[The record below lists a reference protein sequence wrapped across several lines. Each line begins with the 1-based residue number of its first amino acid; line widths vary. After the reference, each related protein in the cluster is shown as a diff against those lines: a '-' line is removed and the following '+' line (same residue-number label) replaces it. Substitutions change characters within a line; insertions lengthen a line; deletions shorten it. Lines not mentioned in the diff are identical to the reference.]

1 MQKYFNITCYM
12 YYHNRYD
19 VILNIMK
26 NKQIITKIYADLIVG
41 WLIVI
46 LTAIPVYLLDR
57 VEGYI
62 ILLYLIFLMLIATT
76 IGCYI
81 LDEISK
87 KKPN

>member
-1 MQKYFNITCYM
+1 
-12 YYHNRYD
+12 
-19 VILNIMK
+19 MK

-41 WLIVI
+41 WLVVI

-62 ILLYLIFLMLIATT
+62 VLLALIFLMLIATT

-87 KKPN
+87 KKQN

>member
-1 MQKYFNITCYM
+1 M
-12 YYHNRYD
+12 YYYNRYN
-19 VILNIMK
+19 IISNIMK

-46 LTAIPVYLLDR
+46 LTAILVYLLDR

-62 ILLYLIFLMLIATT
+62 ILLFLIFLMLIATT

>member
-1 MQKYFNITCYM
+1 
-12 YYHNRYD
+12 
-19 VILNIMK
+19 MK

-46 LTAIPVYLLDR
+46 LTAIPVYLLDQ

-62 ILLYLIFLMLIATT
+62 ILLFLIFLMLIATT

>member
-1 MQKYFNITCYM
+1 M
-12 YYHNRYD
+12 YYYNRYN
-19 VILNIMK
+19 IISNIMK

-46 LTAIPVYLLDR
+46 LTAIPVYLLDK

-62 ILLYLIFLMLIATT
+62 VLLALIFLMLIATT

>member
-1 MQKYFNITCYM
+1 M

-19 VILNIMK
+19 IILNIMK
-26 NKQIITKIYADLIVG
+26 NKQIVTKIYADLIVG
-41 WLIVI
+41 WLFVI
-46 LTAIPVYLLDR
+46 LTAIPVYLLDK

-62 ILLYLIFLMLIATT
+62 VLLALIFLMLIATT

-87 KKPN
+87 KNQIK

>member
-12 YYHNRYD
+12 YYHNRYN

-26 NKQIITKIYADLIVG
+26 NKQIRRIYIELIIG
-41 WLIVI
+41 WLIVG
-46 LTAIPVYLLDR
+46 LTAIPVYILDE
-57 VEGYI
+57 VGGYI
-62 ILLYLIFLMLIATT
+62 ALLFIIILMVIATT